1 MIKILG
7 EIENNKLSVIE
18 TERFILLGCRS
29 SDTVIGSVDFNHPHG
44 DDVFEI
50 G

>member
-18 TERFILLGCRS
+18 TERFIFWAVARQIQLLALSILIIPMGMM
-29 SDTVIGSVDFNHPHG
+29 FLK
-44 DDVFEI
+44 
-50 G
+50 